1 MNRNQAIL
9 LFISMLAVIL
19 IYMKFRT
26 ELFQVNFPLKDTIL
40 KGVTGEQ
47 GPVGPQ
53 GNQGPQGAAGPQCKN
68 IISNLET
75 RGYLNLG
82 GTSSAADDTIDSQL
96 VLKGQ
101 ASNNGRNFYKLKITD
116 YSDTKTYPIMVGN
129 NPQDADFY
137 LEKDNDKFKM
147 VLKGDLK
154 INGSLTIKNDNNLDR
169 FINTGSLFYNLAP
182 KGIIAAFHTDTT
194 IPALWAM
201 CDGST
206 IEGFTTPDLRGK
218 FIMGGNAPGETR
230 HNDASFDGE
239 TKFKTGEIKLTK
251 DNMPQHDHT
260 MSDVG
265 PHGHN
270 ISSNS
275 AGAHGHD
282 LIIGGSNNTGDT
294 PGNFVRRGGQASGRS
309 FNTNSAGGHQH
320 NITAA
325 DAGGHKHVID
335 SVGKNEKINIMPS
348 YLALIYIIKYK

>member
-1 MNRNQAIL
+1 
-9 LFISMLAVIL
+9 MLAVIL

-26 ELFQVNFPLKDTIL
+26 ESFQVNFPLKDTIL

-53 GNQGPQGAAGPQCKN
+53 GNQGPQGASGPQCKN

-82 GTSSAADDTIDSQL
+82 GTSSAADDPIDSQL

-116 YSDTKTYPIMVGN
+116 YSNTDTYPIMVGN
-129 NPQDADFY
+129 NEQDADFY
-137 LEKDNDKFKM
+137 LKKHGDNFTM
-147 VLKGDLK
+147 MLKGDLK
-154 INGSLTIKNDNNLDR
+154 INGSLKIQNDNNLDR
-169 FINTGSLFYNLAP
+169 FIDTGSLFYNLAP

-218 FIMGGNAPGETR
+218 FIMGGNAPGITSN
-230 HNDASFDGE
+230 NDASFDGE

-265 PHGHN
+265 PHDHN

-282 LIIGGSNNTGDT
+282 LIIGGSNNTGES
-294 PGNFVRRGGQASGRS
+294 PGNFVRRGGQPGNNQ
-309 FNTNSAGGHQH
+309 FKTNSDGDHQH
-320 NITAA
+320 KVTAGEF
-325 DAGGHKHVID
+325 GGHKHVINPE
-335 SVGKNEKINIMPS
+335 GKNEKINIMPS